1 MNEVSIRELRNDGGS
16 VVERVLRG
24 ELVTVTR
31 AGVPVAELRSVR
43 RGPVSSALLL
53 QRWRS
58 VPLVDHAALRRDVDD
73 LLDVDL

>member
-1 MNEVSIRELRNDGGS
+1 MGEVSIRELRNDGGS

-31 AGVPVAELRSVR
+31 AGVPVAELRSVA
-43 RGPVSSALLL
+43 RGPVPAGLLL
-53 QRWRS
+53 HRWNS
-58 VPLVDHAALRRDVDD
+58 VPRVDFAALREDLEG

>member
-1 MNEVSIRELRNDGGS
+1 MADVSIRELRNEGGS

-24 ELVTVTR
+24 EHVTVTKG
-31 AGVPVAELRSVR
+31 GVPVAEMRGIS
-43 RGPVSSALLL
+43 RGPVHVEPLL

-58 VPLVDHAALRRDVDD
+58 VPRVDFGALRADLDD

>member
-1 MNEVSIRELRNDGGS
+1 MAEVSIRELRNEGGS

-24 ELVTVTR
+24 ELITVTKG
-31 AGVPVAELRSVR
+31 GVPVAEMRSVQ
-43 RGPVSSALLL
+43 RGPVPTGLLL

-58 VPLVDHAALRRDVDD
+58 VPRVDFGKLRRDLGE

>member
-1 MNEVSIRELRNDGGS
+1 MTEVPIRELRNDGGS

-24 ELVTVTR
+24 ELITVTKG
-31 AGVPVAELRSVR
+31 GVPVAELRPVP
-43 RGPVSSALLL
+43 RGPVPVAPLL

-58 VPLVDHAALRRDVDD
+58 VPRVDFSALRADIDD